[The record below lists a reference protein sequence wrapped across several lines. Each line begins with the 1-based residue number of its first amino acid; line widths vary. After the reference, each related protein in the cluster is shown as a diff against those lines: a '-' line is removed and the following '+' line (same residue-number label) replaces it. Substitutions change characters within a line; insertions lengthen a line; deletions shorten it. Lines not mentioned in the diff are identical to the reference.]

1 MKQCYRAIADGESA
15 ALLAPEGMGR
25 EQNELHRTIGLD
37 AMLAI
42 ERETVE
48 K

>member
-1 MKQCYRAIADGESA
+1 MKQCYRAIAKGDSA
-15 ALLAPEGMGR
+15 ALFAPEGLGH
-25 EQNELHRTIGLD
+25 EQNELHQTIALD